1 MASTALQQVLDT
13 AHFVVRLIFGTG
25 DQQLVT
31 TLARPAFRV
40 VGDAGIAGIFQI
52 RDHRA
57 DRTGTPGAQPRRD
70 GIRVIVMLL
79 TTAITFSTVLS
90 LTRYCFAL
98 PLMT

>member
-31 TLARPAFRV
+31 TLARGVPV